1 MKKIIIGLFIFVVA
15 VLLILFSIHW
25 YFTKDIRVISE
36 ADRQNSSWSFAK
48 IQSGITHYEIV
59 GNDTSVLIVL
69 LAGCGNGGFIFDS
82 NIVNL
87 KNAGFRVLRYDYY
100 GRGLSDHPEDVI
112 YTHKYYNTQL
122 LELLNYLNI
131 KKPFHLVGVSMGGSV
146 AIDFADRYHHL
157 VKSLTLIGPAALGN
171 KPSALLKIPLL
182 NTFMMNV
189 YWASKT
195 EDQQLSEFKN
205 PATFEKAYRQK
216 IKDEASIRNFT
227 YAVQSSWSNILNKRM
242 TSELENI
249 AKRKTPV
256 LLLWGD
262 SDPVVPLTLSRF
274 YLKAD
279 PTIKFQIIKNAG
291 HIANYENH
299 EMTDSLIRNFTR
311 TVNTH

>member
-1 MKKIIIGLFIFVVA
+1 MKKIITGLFIFAVA

-48 IQSGITHYEIV
+48 TPPGITHYEIV
-59 GNDTSVLIVL
+59 GNDTSELIVL
-69 LAGCGNGGFIFDS
+69 LAGCGNAGFIFDS

-100 GRGLSDHPEDVI
+100 GRGLSDHPEDVV
-112 YTHKYYNTQL
+112 YSHEYYNTQL

-171 KPSALLKIPLL
+171 KPSAILKIPLL
-182 NTFMMNV
+182 NTFLMNV
-189 YWASKT
+189 YWSSRT

-205 PATFEKAYRQK
+205 PAAFEKVYRQK
-216 IKDEASIRNFT
+216 IKNETSIRNFT
-227 YAVQSSWSNILNKRM
+227 YAVQSSWSNIINKRM
-242 TSELENI
+242 IPEMEKI

-262 SDPVVPLTLSRF
+262 SDPVIPSKISRF
-274 YLKAD
+274 YLKAN
-279 PTIKFQIIKNAG
+279 PSIKYHIIENAG
-291 HIANYENH
+291 HIANYENY
-299 EMTDSLIRNFTR
+299 EMTDSLIRIFTR
-311 TVNTH
+311 SVITY